1 MKVGII
7 TTPNIK
13 GQIVIPKEIR
23 DTLKIGVNVPLNLV
37 VRGGGIYIYPVE
49 EVVSK
54 VESESSYLEILK
66 KTQGSWS
73 GDGWEKT
80 ERKRKRI
87 ELQESRK
94 RKKQW

>member
-1 MKVGII
+1 MKVGTI

-13 GQIVIPKEIR
+13 GQIVIPKEVR
-23 DTLKIGVNVPLNLV
+23 DALKIGVNVPLNLV
-37 VRGGGIYIYPVE
+37 VRGGGIYLYPVE

-73 GDGWEKT
+73 GDDWEKT

-87 ELQESRK
+87 ELQESKK

>member
-1 MKVGII
+1 MKVGRI

-13 GQIVIPKEIR
+13 GQIVIPKEVR
-23 DTLKIGVNVPLNLV
+23 DALKIGVNVPLNLV
-37 VRGGGIYIYPVE
+37 IRGGGIYLYPVE

-54 VESESSYLEILK
+54 VESESSYPEILK

-73 GDGWEKT
+73 GDSWEKT

-87 ELQESRK
+87 ELQESKK